1 MSVSDNVTRIS
12 DGLSDR
18 DRAILDLAARRW
30 NYAGSL
36 EQRVRDELG
45 ISLTRFW
52 QLANQLLD
60 DQAAVEYAPQLVYR
74 LRRLRTQRSRT
85 P

>member
-1 MSVSDNVTRIS
+1 MSVSDNVTRIGG
-12 DGLSDR
+12 GLSDR
-18 DRAILDLAARRW
+18 DRAMLDLAGQRW

-36 EQRVRDELG
+36 EQRVRDDLG

-52 QLANQLLD
+52 QLVNQLLD
-60 DQAAVEYAPQLVYR
+60 ERAAVEYAPQLVYR
-74 LRRLRTQRSRT
+74 LRRLRTPRSRT